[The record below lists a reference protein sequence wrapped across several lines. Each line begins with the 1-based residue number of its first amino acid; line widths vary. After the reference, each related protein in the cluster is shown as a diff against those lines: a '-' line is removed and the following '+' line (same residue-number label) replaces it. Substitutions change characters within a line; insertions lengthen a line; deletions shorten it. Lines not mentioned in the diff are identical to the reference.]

1 MFFFMC
7 IFLIYLVVY
16 NRLYKSLQAREELV
30 TILNNL
36 LTIAN
41 EQLENDSIDK
51 TSFTLQT
58 TRTSD
63 LGKYKV
69 VATNEFG
76 EVTYPFSVKIEKVA
90 STGNVPNF
98 KTHLKHR

>member
-1 MFFFMC
+1 MKIFFVFTL
-7 IFLIYLVVY
+7 FVTQTVLGYLTANTIQLVFD
-16 NRLYKSLQAREELV
+16 KSC
-30 TILNNL
+30 
-36 LTIAN
+36 
-41 EQLENDSIDK
+41 
-51 TSFTLQT
+51 FTLQT

-90 STGNVPNF
+90 STGSVPNF
-98 KTHLKHR
+98 KTYLKHR